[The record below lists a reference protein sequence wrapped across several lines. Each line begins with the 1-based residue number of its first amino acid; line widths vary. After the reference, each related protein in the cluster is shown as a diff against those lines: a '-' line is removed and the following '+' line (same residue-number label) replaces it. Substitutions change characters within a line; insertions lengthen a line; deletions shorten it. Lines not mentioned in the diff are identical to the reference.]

1 MSFKKFSLLFLF
13 FSAIAAFFVWK
24 YYKDEQAKKAQDD
37 YYNSIYSYSG
47 DYEIGD
53 YVFLGD
59 KGLVAQWISKD
70 PKEDKKIQKYIQ
82 NDSDNKTFS
91 SNDDVIIA
99 GERFIIRKKFQI
111 SFWGEK

>member
-1 MSFKKFSLLFLF
+1 MTFKKFLLLSSLFIVI
-13 FSAIAAFFVWK
+13 SGFFVWR
-24 YYKDEQAKKAQDD
+24 YYQNEQAKKAQDD

-91 SNDDVIIA
+91 GMFFAS
-99 GERFIIRKKFQI
+99 GKYWRFAI
-111 SFWGEK
+111 SY